1 MVSFRT
7 FYYGFPICRVLI
19 FSAVVCCCAD
29 SRTSSIA
36 TAEPPSTLTLKSTK
50 QQTRIIMT
58 DKRVTMI
65 KPVVGKVKSPAY
77 ALPESD
83 FVYGIESK
91 LDKEGAGE
99 GEEQSALCILIQTS
113 PFTIAT

>member
-1 MVSFRT
+1 
-7 FYYGFPICRVLI
+7 
-19 FSAVVCCCAD
+19 
-29 SRTSSIA
+29 
-36 TAEPPSTLTLKSTK
+36 
-50 QQTRIIMT
+50 
-58 DKRVTMI
+58 MI

-113 PFTIAT
+113 PFTTTIANCNMILRLWNNSSCPKLGPEQGV

>member
-1 MVSFRT
+1 M
-7 FYYGFPICRVLI
+7 
-19 FSAVVCCCAD
+19 A
-29 SRTSSIA
+29 
-36 TAEPPSTLTLKSTK
+36 
-50 QQTRIIMT
+50 

-77 ALPESD
+77 ALPDND

-99 GEEQSALCILIQTS
+99 GEE
-113 PFTIAT
+113 FFH

>member
-1 MVSFRT
+1 
-7 FYYGFPICRVLI
+7 
-19 FSAVVCCCAD
+19 
-29 SRTSSIA
+29 
-36 TAEPPSTLTLKSTK
+36 
-50 QQTRIIMT
+50 
-58 DKRVTMI
+58 MI

>member
-1 MVSFRT
+1 VN
-7 FYYGFPICRVLI
+7 
-19 FSAVVCCCAD
+19 VVVVH
-29 SRTSSIA
+29 SQQPTT
-36 TAEPPSTLTLKSTK
+36 TATLTLTIDKATN
-50 QQTRIIMT
+50 QNPAMT

-99 GEEQSALCILIQTS
+99 GEEYRNDAFLFNPHHHS
-113 PFTIAT
+113 PQQRSQIAT